1 MPYGQEIKVIKS
13 SRASPLV
20 AQLVKDPGLSLQQLG
35 SQLWH
40 GFGPWPNFCTP
51 QAWPKINKNS

>member
-35 SQLWH
+35 SRCGMGLVPGPTSARRRH
-40 GFGPWPNFCTP
+40 G
-51 QAWPKINKNS
+51 QK